1 MKVRDSTMA
10 KCACS
15 CSNSFDDN
23 TKLDCATIQDK
34 KWYKFHVPAELFD
47 EMNNY
52 VGLVKE
58 YLYRD
63 GKVCEC
69 DFTREANHIG
79 LKIRML
85 LRQLED
91 QINSLGDEFVDLQK
105 VLCDHMQ
112 KLDDAMTKVETA
124 IQNAE
129 SALATAEEVSEGF
142 EALEQTVNGFEGRIT
157 ALEQNVDDNTTY
169 SLSQVGDQLTL
180 VGSDGTRSTVTI
192 SQTDLNTT
200 YTLTKSGDN
209 ITLTG
214 SDGSVSTIQI
224 TGGAPEATA
233 EAIEDVLGGMD

>member
-1 MKVRDSTMA
+1 MA
-10 KCACS
+10 KCSCS
-15 CSNSFDDN
+15 CSNGFDDN

-63 GKVCEC
+63 GRICEC
-69 DFTREANHIG
+69 DFTREANHVG

-91 QINSLGDEFVDLQK
+91 QINSLGEEFVDLQK
-105 VLCDHMQ
+105 VLCEHMQ
-112 KLDDAMTKVETA
+112 KLENAMTDLETA
-124 IQNAE
+124 IQTAE
-129 SALATAEEVSEGF
+129 DAVDTAEEVSEGF
-142 EALEQTVNGFEGRIT
+142 EALEQTVNGFEGRIS
-157 ALEQNVDDNTTY
+157 ALEQDVDDNTTY

-209 ITLTG
+209 VTLTG
-214 SDGSVSTIQI
+214 SDGSVNTIQI
-224 TGGAPEATA
+224 TGGAPEATPQ
-233 EAIEDVLGGMD
+233 AIEDVLGGMD

>member
-1 MKVRDSTMA
+1 MA

-63 GKVCEC
+63 GRVCEC

-91 QINSLGDEFVDLQK
+91 QINSLGEEFVDLQK
-105 VLCDHMQ
+105 VLCEHMQ
-112 KLDDAMTKVETA
+112 KLEEAMTDLETA
-124 IQNAE
+124 IQTAE
-129 SALATAEEVSEGF
+129 DAVDKAEEVSEGF
-142 EALEQTVNGFEGRIT
+142 EALEQTVNGFESRIS
-157 ALEQNVDDNTTY
+157 ALEQDVDDNTTY
-169 SLSQVGDQLTL
+169 SLGQVGDQLTL

-214 SDGSVSTIQI
+214 SDGSVNTIQI

>member
-1 MKVRDSTMA
+1 MA

-63 GKVCEC
+63 GRVCEC

-91 QINSLGDEFVDLQK
+91 QINGLGEEFVDLQK
-105 VLCDHMQ
+105 VLCEHMQ
-112 KLDDAMTKVETA
+112 KLDEAMTKVETA
-124 IQNAE
+124 IQNAD
-129 SALATAEEVSEGF
+129 SALDTAQEISEGF
-142 EALEQTVNGFEGRIT
+142 DELQQTVNGFESRIT
-157 ALEQNVDDNTTY
+157 ALENAPQTDTTY
-169 SLSQVGDQLTL
+169 ALSQ
-180 VGSDGTRSTVTI
+180 
-192 SQTDLNTT
+192 
-200 YTLTKSGDN
+200 SGDN

-214 SDGSVSTIQI
+214 SDGSTSTV
-224 TGGAPEATA
+224 TVMGGAPEATA
-233 EAIEDVLGGMD
+233 QAIEDVLGGMD

>member
-1 MKVRDSTMA
+1 MA
-10 KCACS
+10 ECKCS
-15 CSNSFDDN
+15 CGFDNN
-23 TKLDCATIQDK
+23 TKLDCDTIQDK

-63 GKVCEC
+63 GCICKC
-69 DFTREANHIG
+69 DFTTEANHIG

-91 QINSLGDEFVDLQK
+91 QINGLGEEFVDLQK

-112 KLDDAMTKVETA
+112 KLNDAMDRVETA
-124 IQNAE
+124 IQNADE
-129 SALATAEEVSEGF
+129 AIEVAQGVSEGF
-142 EALEQTVNGFEGRIT
+142 EELEETVNGFESRIS
-157 ALEQNVDDNTTY
+157 ALEQNTDDNTTY

-200 YTLTKSGDN
+200 YTLTKSGYN
-209 ITLTG
+209 VTLTG
-214 SDGSVSTIQI
+214 SDGSVNTIQI
-224 TGGAPEATA
+224 TGGAPEATT
-233 EAIEDVLGGMD
+233 EAIESVLEGMD

>member
-1 MKVRDSTMA
+1 MA
-10 KCACS
+10 ECKCS
-15 CSNSFDDN
+15 CGFDNN
-23 TKLDCATIQDK
+23 TELNCDTIQDK

-63 GKVCEC
+63 GCICKC
-69 DFTREANHIG
+69 DFTTEANHIG
-79 LKIRML
+79 LKIHML

-91 QINSLGDEFVDLQK
+91 QINGLGEEFIDLQK

-112 KLDDAMTKVETA
+112 QLNDAMDRVETA

-129 SALATAEEVSEGF
+129 DALEIAQDVSEGF
-142 EALEQTVNGFEGRIT
+142 GALEETVNSFESRIS
-157 ALEQNVDDNTTY
+157 ALEQNTDDNTTY

-209 ITLTG
+209 VTLTG
-214 SDGSVSTIQI
+214 SDGSVNTIQI

-233 EAIEDVLGGMD
+233 EAIESVLEGMD